1 MNKYQEALEKIK
13 RNITEALS
21 LLVYGKATKALFV
34 EIETN
39 TYDYVNIL
47 QELVDR
53 ADERMTHILRV
64 RKEGYPTRIA
74 FHSSNEAHDF
84 AVKHDLKGCTLDSI
98 QFAEYEHY
106 DKLLETLKSA

>member
-1 MNKYQEALEKIK
+1 MMNKYSHALAK
-13 RNITEALS
+13 LS
-21 LLVYGKATKALFV
+21 LRAANMAVEVSETKEVAEYLLTD
-34 EIETN
+34 I
-39 TYDYVNIL
+39 YVDRDTL
-47 QELVDR
+47 KELIDR
-53 ADERMTHILRV
+53 ADEQMTHILRV
-64 RKEGYPTRIA
+64 RKLGYPTRIA